1 MKKLTLT
8 TTLFAVVAILQECL
22 ASNPGVARLSN
33 DQYML
38 TRQAASGFHGLGSVK
53 IDALREAEN
62 HCTDL
67 GQTTLVANTIGSMPL
82 MCLAIVP
89 EPKLRFAVSDNQY

>member
-33 DQYML
+33 VQYML
-38 TRQAASGFHGLGSVK
+38 TRQAASGFHGLGPMK
-53 IDALREAEN
+53 IDALREAKN

-67 GQTTLVANTIGSMPL
+67 GQTTLVTNTIGSMPPYVFGNRPRTEITF
-82 MCLAIVP
+82 CCV
-89 EPKLRFAVSDNQY
+89 

>member
-8 TTLFAVVAILQECL
+8 TTLFAVVAILQGCL
-22 ASNPGVARLSN
+22 ASNPGVAKLSN

-53 IDALREAEN
+53 IDALREAKN

-67 GQTTLVANTIGSMPL
+67 GQTTLVANTIGSMPPYVFGNRPRTEITF
-82 MCLAIVP
+82 CCI
-89 EPKLRFAVSDNQY
+89 

>member
-1 MKKLTLT
+1 MKKLALI
-8 TTLFAVVAILQECL
+8 TTLFAVVAILQGCL

-38 TRQAASGFHGLGSVK
+38 TRQAASGFHGLGPVK

-67 GQTTLVANTIGSMPL
+67 GQTTLVSNTIGSMPPYVFGNRPRTEITF
-82 MCLAIVP
+82 CCV
-89 EPKLRFAVSDNQY
+89 

>member
-8 TTLFAVVAILQECL
+8 TTLFAVVAILQGCL

-38 TRQAASGFHGLGSVK
+38 TRQAASGFHGLRPVK
-53 IDALREAEN
+53 IDALWEAKN

-67 GQTTLVANTIGSMPL
+67 SQTTLVTNTIGSMPPY
-82 MCLAIVP
+82 VFGNR
-89 EPKLRFAVSDNQY
+89 PKTEITFCYI

>member
-22 ASNPGVARLSN
+22 ASNPGVTRLSN

-38 TRQAASGFHGLGSVK
+38 TRQAASGFHGLGSVR

-62 HCTDL
+62 HYTDL
-67 GQTTLVANTIGSMPL
+67 GQTTLVANTIGSMPAYVVGNRPRTKITF
-82 MCLAIVP
+82 CCV
-89 EPKLRFAVSDNQY
+89 